1 MSKLKSMLALAMVSA
16 MAAQSEKHYGGYDD
30 YKSNT
35 PEPEWKRKKCKSC
48 YNFTMAY
55 QQCSRNPNNKA
66 CELYCKRKK

>member
-1 MSKLKSMLALAMVSA
+1 MSYLKTK
-16 MAAQSEKHYGGYDD
+16 AAKSEYSGMSIDVR
-30 YKSNT
+30 S
-35 PEPEWKRKKCKSC
+35 EPIPDWKRKKCKSC

>member
-1 MSKLKSMLALAMVSA
+1 MSKLKSLLAMGLVSALAA
-16 MAAQSEKHYGGYDD
+16 NSEYYGGKNEYHP
-30 YKSNT
+30 YT
-35 PEPEWKRKKCKSC
+35 PEPDWKRKKCKSC

>member
-1 MSKLKSMLALAMVSA
+1 MLIDPYLEILKRENFVGW
-16 MAAQSEKHYGGYDD
+16 KR
-30 YKSNT
+30 KSV
-35 PEPEWKRKKCKSC
+35 PKVEEWERKKCKSC